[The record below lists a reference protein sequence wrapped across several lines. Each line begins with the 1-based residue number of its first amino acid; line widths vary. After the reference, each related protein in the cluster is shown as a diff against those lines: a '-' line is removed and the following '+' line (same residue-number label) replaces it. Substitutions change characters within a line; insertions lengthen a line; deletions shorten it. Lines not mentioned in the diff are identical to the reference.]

1 MERTF
6 SFGEHTSTV
15 EMYARDRL
23 SDGIGEGSFHV
34 ADSRTAQYLP
44 PSATAFRLPPGEAAK
59 SWDDLHQILSAMLAA
74 DLTRDATVVGVG
86 GGVVCDVTAL
96 AASLY
101 LRGCRLVLIPTT
113 LLAMVDAAIGGKTGI
128 NFGGYK
134 NIVGT
139 FYPANEVRICPET
152 LATLPEREY
161 RSGLAEA
168 IKTALLGDER
178 LLATLENEYPR
189 VLDRDDELLEELVW
203 ACVMVKGSIVETD
216 LTETGVRAYLNLG
229 HTFAHALESVQGLGS
244 WSHGEAVAWGIA
256 QAMVLGVA
264 AGITDASYAERV
276 RDLLFRYGYRI
287 DPLPDSAGVIRAAMQ
302 KDKKRRGSRL
312 RFVLQERVGQTVV
325 TEVDA
330 DLLDAVL
337 AGRS

>member
-1 MERTF
+1 MQRTF
-6 SFGEHTSTV
+6 SFGE
-15 EMYARDRL
+15 YASSVALYSRERL
-23 SDGIGEGSFHV
+23 FDGIDERSFHV
-34 ADSRTAQYLP
+34 ADTHTEQYLP

-59 SWDDLHQILSAMLAA
+59 SWDELERILSGMLAA
-74 DLTRDATVVGVG
+74 DLTRDARVVGVG
-86 GGVVCDVTAL
+86 GGVVCDITAL

-101 LRGCRLVLIPTT
+101 LRGCALVLIPTT

-128 NFGGYK
+128 NYGGYK
-134 NIVGT
+134 NIIGT
-139 FYPANEVRICPET
+139 FYPANEIRICPAT

-161 RSGLAEA
+161 RSGLAEV
-168 IKTALLGDER
+168 IKTALLGDAE
-178 LLATLENEYPR
+178 LLARLENEMSR
-189 VLDRDDELLEELVW
+189 VLERDEQLLEELVW
-203 ACVMVKGSIVETD
+203 ECVAVKGSIVEAD
-216 LTETGVRAYLNLG
+216 LTETGVRAFLNLG

-256 QAMVLGVA
+256 QAMNLGVA
-264 AGITDASYAERV
+264 AGITDAGYAERV
-276 RDLLFRYGYRI
+276 RGLLVRYEYRI
-287 DPLPDSAGVIRAAMQ
+287 DPLPDAAGAIRAAMQ

-330 DLLDAVL
+330 DLLNAVL